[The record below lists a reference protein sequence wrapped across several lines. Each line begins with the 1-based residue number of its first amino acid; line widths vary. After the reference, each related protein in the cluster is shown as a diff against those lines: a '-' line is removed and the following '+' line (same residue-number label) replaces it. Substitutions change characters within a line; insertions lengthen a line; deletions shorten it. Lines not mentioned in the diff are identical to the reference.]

1 MPTNSKTTESAPLL
15 GRTNRVIILVA
26 CVVIVVGFVLM
37 TGEGS
42 CETTFQKDIFSIR
55 RTVVAP
61 LVCLTGYL
69 AIIVGILWQRRQ
81 TKNSPPPP

>member
-1 MPTNSKTTESAPLL
+1 MPTNSKTTESVPLL

-42 CETTFQKDIFSIR
+42 SETTFQKDIFSIR

-69 AIIVGILWQRRQ
+69 TVIVGILWYRRQ